1 MHASERCS
9 SSEMRRE
16 ENKQTSHDT
25 AERRGRER
33 RGGEG
38 ARHSGAPWTGARAGR
53 VAPHRPGRLA
63 RAGRSLRERISR
75 QPTSGTDKNISRS
88 RPVPSA
94 STPTHVAVARGRRSR
109 NAWLLFEARCPI
121 PRSHASVPHRALV
134 FSDPKQIFFNNT
146 SFY

>member
-33 RGGEG
+33 CGGEG

-88 RPVPSA
+88 RPVPSRPPLLPHTWRWRA
-94 STPTHVAVARGRRSR
+94 AGAAATHGCCSRRGVRSR
-109 NAWLLFEARCPI
+109 A
-121 PRSHASVPHRALV
+121 HALPFRTAHWFSVTPNR
-134 FSDPKQIFFNNT
+134 FF
-146 SFY
+146 